1 MKLLNRIIPPV
12 GMGCWQI
19 GGDMFSG
26 DMSIGY
32 SRSDDAQ
39 SRATIDAALDAG
51 IKLFDTAPAYGA
63 GHSEKLLGE
72 VLGNRDDVLVVTKFG
87 LDIEEGARRITGQN
101 TDPASVLPAIESSL
115 CRLRRDRIDVLLL
128 HLNSLDVAEALP
140 MFDEVAKAHD
150 AGKIGTFGW
159 STDYTDN
166 LISLDG
172 RTGFGA
178 CEHAMN
184 VFFDPVRIQSAIA
197 ERDLVAFIRSPLA
210 MGLLTGKFDTATK
223 LPEGDVRASGQ
234 TWLAYFEDGRPS
246 AEFLSMLD
254 AVRELLQT
262 GGRTLTQ
269 GALGW
274 LWAKS
279 EKNFPVPGARTP
291 EQIRDTAGAIDHG
304 PLPDSVM
311 AEIESLID
319 RGEPEP
325 ERDR

>member
-1 MKLLNRIIPPV
+1 MNLLGHSIPAV

-19 GGDMFSG
+19 GGEMFSG
-26 DMSIGY
+26 DLSIGY

-39 SRATIDAALDAG
+39 SRETIDAALDAG

-63 GHSEKLLGE
+63 GHSENLLGDT
-72 VLGNRDDVLVVTKFG
+72 LGNRDDVLIVTKFG
-87 LDIEEGARRITGQN
+87 LDIDEGTRQITGQN
-101 TDPASVLPAIESSL
+101 TDPKSVLPAIEGSL
-115 CRLRRDRIDVLLL
+115 RRLKRDRIDVLLL

-140 MFDEVAKAHD
+140 MFDAVAEAHA
-150 AGKIGTFGW
+150 AGKVGTFGW

-166 LISLDG
+166 LVSLDG
-172 RTGFGA
+172 RVGFGA

-184 VFFDPVRIQSAIA
+184 VFFDPARIQAAVA

-210 MGLLTGKFDTATK
+210 MGLLTGKFDATSE
-223 LPEGDVRASGQ
+223 LPKGDVRASGQ

-246 AEFLSMLD
+246 AEFLGMLD
-254 AVRELLQT
+254 AVRELLQI

-279 EKNFPVPGARTP
+279 AKNFPVPGARTP
-291 EQIRDTAGAIDHG
+291 AQIRDTAEAIEKG
-304 PLPDSVM
+304 PLPANVM
-311 AEIESLID
+311 AEIEALID